1 MVKTV
6 TSLARAP
13 GSAASGSQQEAAS
26 GPRSHSAPIHPD
38 VQVETV
44 VRPEEKRPGG
54 RRFGALVHSILAA
67 IDLEADA
74 AETRALAAMLQRMFD
89 ATQEEIDA
97 AIVTV
102 GAALQ
107 HPVLRRAAAAGK
119 ENTRRETPVLLTLE
133 GGSLVEGVVDLA
145 FRESAPDFCGWTV
158 VDFKTDQE
166 FSGESP
172 RYVRQVNLYAEA
184 VRAATGSP
192 TRGLILVI

>member
-1 MVKTV
+1 
-6 TSLARAP
+6 
-13 GSAASGSQQEAAS
+13 
-26 GPRSHSAPIHPD
+26 
-38 VQVETV
+38 
-44 VRPEEKRPGG
+44 
-54 RRFGALVHSILAA
+54 
-67 IDLEADA
+67 
-74 AETRALAAMLQRMFD
+74 
-89 ATQEEIDA
+89 
-97 AIVTV
+97 
-102 GAALQ
+102 
-107 HPVLRRAAAAGK
+107 
-119 ENTRRETPVLLTLE
+119 VLLTLE